1 MKVDRGKW
9 SRTDYVSQSSRT
21 LMKLREMIL
30 AGEFGPGERI
40 FEPPLAIRLGISRT
54 PIRLAL
60 ERLASEGLLDTT
72 PAGGF
77 ITHEFTIE
85 EIWDAIDLRGVLE
98 GTAARLT
105 AERFSHAQDLMILR
119 RYWEQMQ
126 EAVSTDQ
133 PFERYLH
140 LNDAFHSALVELAK
154 SPSLRRALD
163 RLQAIP
169 FASRSALAF
178 VRANLGRENI
188 GMGQEEHLK
197 IIEAVEHREGVR
209 AESLAREHARVSSLR
224 LELAMENEE
233 IASRVPGAGLIKR
246 TASARGA
253 R

>member
-1 MKVDRGKW
+1 VKVDRGKW
-9 SRTDYVSQSSRT
+9 SRSDYISQSSRT
-21 LMKLREMIL
+21 LLKLREMIL
-30 AGEFGPGERI
+30 AGELGPGERI
-40 FEPPLAIRLGISRT
+40 YEPPLAARLGISRT

-60 ERLASEGLLDTT
+60 ERLTSEGLLDTT
-72 PAGGF
+72 PTGGF
-77 ITHEFTIE
+77 ITHEFTPE

-105 AERFSHAQDLMILR
+105 AERFSHLRDLAILR
-119 RYWEQMQ
+119 RYWDQMQ
-126 EAVSTDQ
+126 EAISTKQ
-133 PFERYLH
+133 PFERYLQ

-169 FASRSALAF
+169 FASRNALAF
-178 VRANLGRENI
+178 VRASLGQENI

-224 LELAMENEE
+224 LELAMGNDE

-246 TASARGA
+246 MVSARDA
-253 R
+253 K